1 MLLSKLLRFALTLSR
16 AYATEIIGIN
26 MKLKENWRHWSTEQ
40 SKDFLRAGPEGKTHR
55 SRAKTL
61 SLLDGMSSVLDV
73 GCGTGV
79 MFELIRDLGLNVDY
93 LGVDVT
99 EKFLE
104 VARSLYPEDRDRF
117 RRMSLYE
124 TRKLRRKFDAVIC
137 RHVLEHLPDYIPAI
151 QSLYS
156 CAAQKLILVFYLP
169 PRPLHSK
176 RKLDEHYQR
185 GFYTHTY
192 DLGTF
197 LDHVLNELSPLPREV
212 RIHPRQ
218 GRSDSRYPWGDR
230 YNVIYEVIRRS
241 ANKAS

>member
-1 MLLSKLLRFALTLSR
+1 MR
-16 AYATEIIGIN
+16 
-26 MKLKENWRHWSTEQ
+26 LKESWRHWSTEQ
-40 SKDFLRAGPEGKTHR
+40 SKDFLRSGPEGKAHP

-79 MFELIRDLGLNVDY
+79 MFELIRDLGLHIDY
-93 LGVDVT
+93 LGIDVT

-104 VARSLYPEDRDRF
+104 VAQSLYPEDRHRF

-124 TRKLRRKFDAVIC
+124 TKKLRRKFDAVIC
-137 RHVLEHLPDYIPAI
+137 RHVLEHLPDYVPAI

-156 CAAQKLILVFYLP
+156 CAAKKLILVFYLP
-169 PRPLHSK
+169 PRPLRSK

-197 LDHVLNELSPLPREV
+197 LDHVLNKLSPLPREV

-230 YNVIYEVIRRS
+230 YNIIYEVIRRS

>member
-1 MLLSKLLRFALTLSR
+1 MR
-16 AYATEIIGIN
+16 
-26 MKLKENWRHWSTEQ
+26 LKENWHRWTTEQ
-40 SKDFLRAGPEGKTHR
+40 SKDFLRAGPEGKTHP
-55 SRAKTL
+55 SRTKTL
-61 SLLDGMSSVLDV
+61 SLLDGVSSVLDV

-79 MFELIRDLGLNVDY
+79 MFELIRNLGLNIDY
-93 LGVDVT
+93 LGIDVT
-99 EKFLE
+99 ENFLE
-104 VARSLYPEDRDRF
+104 VAKSLYPEDRHRF

-124 TRKLRRKFDAVIC
+124 TKKLRRKFDVVIC

-156 CAAQKLILVFYLP
+156 CAAKKLILVFYLP
-169 PRPLHSK
+169 PRPLSSK

-192 DLGTF
+192 DLGKF
-197 LDHVLNELSPLPREV
+197 LDHVLNELSPLPHEV
-212 RIHPRQ
+212 RIHPRL

-230 YNVIYEVIRRS
+230 YNIIYEVIRRG